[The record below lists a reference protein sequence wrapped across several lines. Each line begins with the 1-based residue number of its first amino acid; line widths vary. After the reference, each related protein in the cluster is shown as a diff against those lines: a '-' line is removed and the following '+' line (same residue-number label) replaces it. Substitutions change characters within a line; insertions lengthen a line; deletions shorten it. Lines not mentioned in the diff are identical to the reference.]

1 MKALL
6 DYIAS
11 NKEWLFSGAG
21 IFLIS
26 AVFTL
31 FRVRRTRAAAGKQ
44 GDAKPHEMPVRGSRG
59 FRFEFAD
66 GVVAYAK
73 LRTSYRLV
81 NPLVFVTFFKSNDEF
96 LKAMA
101 SRVHAKACYF
111 LEKYPYQEAKLRR
124 EQLEHEL
131 IAELKDQYTT
141 FGLELQE
148 ITIGSLVR
156 VDGGLL

>member
-1 MKALL
+1 MNTLL

-21 IFLIS
+21 VFVIS
-26 AVFTL
+26 AAFAL
-31 FRVRRTRAAAGKQ
+31 FRMRRTGSASGASEDRQ
-44 GDAKPHEMPVRGSRG
+44 PHEIPARSSPG

-66 GVVAYAK
+66 GIIAYAK
-73 LRTSYRLV
+73 VRTSYRLV

-96 LKAMA
+96 LKSMA
-101 SRVHAKACYF
+101 SRVHAKACYL
-111 LEKYPYQEAKLRR
+111 LEKYPYQEAKLYR
-124 EQLEHEL
+124 EQAEQEL
-131 IAELKDQYTT
+131 VAQLKDQYAT

-156 VDGGLL
+156 VHRGSQ